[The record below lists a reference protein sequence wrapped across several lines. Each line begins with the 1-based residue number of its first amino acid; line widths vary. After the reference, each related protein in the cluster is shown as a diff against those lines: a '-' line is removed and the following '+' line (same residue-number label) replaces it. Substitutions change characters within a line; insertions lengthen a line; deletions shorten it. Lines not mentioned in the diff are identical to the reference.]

1 MSSLNRIFRS
11 ALYAGLLTAGVATA
25 AAANDALPLGAGQ
38 AAELL
43 GCRVPLATARDNL
56 KNRGY
61 VVEATGAE
69 AFATQYKMSER
80 DSVRRLLGTLAVER
94 ARRYE
99 VSAAGAEA
107 VRFVPRVRETTFAS
121 GVLGN
126 RNDTVREYD
135 LPLTTAMAET
145 LKDMQREVCDAVGQP
160 SWSGGTA
167 VNLDLQQ
174 YLQDRCKA
182 ADERA
187 CHLLQAGAG
196 GVPK

>member
-1 MSSLNRIFRS
+1 MSSLYRIFRS
-11 ALYAGLLTAGVATA
+11 ALCAGLLTATTA
-25 AAANDALPLGAGQ
+25 AAANDAQPLGAGQ

-43 GCRVPLATARDNL
+43 GCRVALATARDNL

-61 VVEATGAE
+61 VVEAAGAE
-69 AFATQYKMSER
+69 GFATQYKMNER

-99 VSAAGAEA
+99 VSASGAEA

-126 RNDTVREYD
+126 RNDAVREYEV
-135 LPLTTAMAET
+135 PLTTAMADT
-145 LKDMQREVCDAVGQP
+145 LKDMQREVCEPLGQP
-160 SWSGGTA
+160 SWTGGTA

-187 CHLLQAGAG
+187 CRLLQAGAG
-196 GVPK
+196 GAPK

>member
-1 MSSLNRIFRS
+1 MSSLYRIFRS
-11 ALYAGLLTAGVATA
+11 ALCAGLLTAATA
-25 AAANDALPLGAGQ
+25 AAANDAQPLGAGQ

-69 AFATQYKMSER
+69 VFATQYKMNEKDSE
-80 DSVRRLLGTLAVER
+80 RRLLGSLAVER

-99 VSAAGAEA
+99 VNAAGAEA
-107 VRFVPRVRETTFAS
+107 VRFVPRLRETTFAS
-121 GVLGN
+121 GALGK
-126 RNDTVREYD
+126 RNDTVREYEV
-135 LPLTTAMAET
+135 PLTTAMAET
-145 LKDMQREVCDAVGQP
+145 LKDMRREVCEPLGQP
-160 SWSGGTA
+160 SWSGGGTA

-187 CHLLQAGAG
+187 CRLLQAGAG
-196 GVPK
+196 GAPK